1 MHYAASRR
9 DHGLARQVSLQ
20 ERVPVT
26 RCRIH
31 SQALQTPNTF
41 CESDRG
47 SGMYHVAQIGTLI
60 PRTILSFWYRG
71 STLGMNVRSR
81 AGIWPEC
88 DGGLRMKSIQAAGAW
103 AITCGDSD
111 RVQVQCTSRWTGLRF
126 DLSVQRRICFQIKS
140 VLAKAHRRR

>member
-1 MHYAASRR
+1 MVSSRRLSQKRMHYAASRR

-47 SGMYHVAQIGTLI
+47 GGMYHVAQIGTLI
-60 PRTILSFWYRG
+60 PRTIWSFWYRG

-88 DGGLRMKSIQAAGAW
+88 DGGLRMKSYPGSRCLGDHLRRQGPGAVHEQV
-103 AITCGDSD
+103 D
-111 RVQVQCTSRWTGLRF
+111 RA
-126 DLSVQRRICFQIKS
+126 QI
-140 VLAKAHRRR
+140 